1 LDRNRGQGTN
11 RATESCDLEEI
22 HEGRK
27 VGMEIEWYIPSA
39 PVMLTRQVCRLSKKL
54 LSVWLEGLGF
64 KPTIYGKQVQSRRLT
79 ISCFLAQDRVA
90 EFAKMSPPLTLKETM
105 RAAGD
110 PRLTEWHQ
118 KLVTRGIE
126 KKALDEKLNT
136 DIARRDQVKTQMD
149 KIQPDV
155 EQFETRQEK
164 EKEVSSAPNAWPS
177 LMK

>member
-1 LDRNRGQGTN
+1 
-11 RATESCDLEEI
+11 
-22 HEGRK
+22 
-27 VGMEIEWYIPSA
+27 
-39 PVMLTRQVCRLSKKL
+39 
-54 LSVWLEGLGF
+54 
-64 KPTIYGKQVQSRRLT
+64 
-79 ISCFLAQDRVA
+79 
-90 EFAKMSPPLTLKETM
+90 MSPPLTLKETM

-118 KLVTRGIE
+118 KLVSKGIE

-136 DIARRDQVKTQMD
+136 DIARRDQVKMQMD

-164 EKEVSSAPNAWPS
+164 EKEVSLLLCVCPS

>member
-1 LDRNRGQGTN
+1 
-11 RATESCDLEEI
+11 
-22 HEGRK
+22 
-27 VGMEIEWYIPSA
+27 M
-39 PVMLTRQVCRLSKKL
+39 
-54 LSVWLEGLGF
+54 
-64 KPTIYGKQVQSRRLT
+64 
-79 ISCFLAQDRVA
+79 
-90 EFAKMSPPLTLKETM
+90 
-105 RAAGD
+105 
-110 PRLTEWHQ
+110 TEWHQ
-118 KLVTRGIE
+118 KLVTKGIE

>member
-1 LDRNRGQGTN
+1 
-11 RATESCDLEEI
+11 
-22 HEGRK
+22 
-27 VGMEIEWYIPSA
+27 M
-39 PVMLTRQVCRLSKKL
+39 
-54 LSVWLEGLGF
+54 
-64 KPTIYGKQVQSRRLT
+64 

-118 KLVTRGIE
+118 KLVTKGLE

-136 DIARRDQVKTQMD
+136 DVARRDQVKTQMD

-164 EKEVSSAPNAWPS
+164 EKEVSLLSYARS
-177 LMK
+177 S